1 MVRDERGHTHALG
14 APPPPYSTLPT
25 HIIISPLPLL
35 DNQPAIMTATESGT
49 KRKREDEEVEKKQEV
64 VVENPTGDV
73 EEEKKEDVKKEDV
86 NNEDDESGSEYEEES
101 DSDVE
106 FVLAPNKGAAAPS
119 TEQTQ
124 TAATQPAGQ
133 TPTTEGVTQ
142 GQPAQGTLDIDAE
155 GTYNDQPISQVPIT
169 SYQDKPW
176 RRPGIDLS
184 DYFNY
189 GFDEMSWIAYCNRQD
204 KLRAQASM
212 PGMMGDMGQAS
223 MVPPM
228 PMMPM
233 GQMPMG
239 QMPNPPMGMPPFM
252 MPPQMMFPPEQH

>member
-1 MVRDERGHTHALG
+1 M
-14 APPPPYSTLPT
+14 S
-25 HIIISPLPLL
+25 
-35 DNQPAIMTATESGT
+35 ATESGT
-49 KRKREDEEVEKKQEV
+49 KRKREDEEVEKKQNS
-64 VVENPTGDV
+64 VVEEKT
-73 EEEKKEDVKKEDV
+73 EEEKEEKKEDVQEED
-86 NNEDDESGSEYEEES
+86 EESGSEYEDES

-106 FVLAPNKGAAAPS
+106 FVLAPNKGAAASNVEQASAAPTQS
-119 TEQTQ
+119 TTQTQ
-124 TAATQPAGQ
+124 TAEASAQGQ
-133 TPTTEGVTQ
+133 TPS
-142 GQPAQGTLDIDAE
+142 QPAQGTLDIDAE

-169 SYQDKPW
+169 SFQDKPW
-176 RRPGIDLS
+176 RRPGVDLS

-239 QMPNPPMGMPPFM
+239 QMPMGQMPNPPMGMPPFM